1 MADADADAAAPAPAP
16 APDSDPTLEADLR
29 TTAALRA
36 VLEAREADEMARLVQ
51 ELRLRPVLEDA
62 ILVGARAGHVGGD
75 SLIPRSNAPWFF
87 GLLDHYGTLVKNGE
101 TVIKRSAV
109 RSPLPFHQLQCLA
122 RRMKGE
128 RHADFGD
135 SWPAQALYFYGCNA
149 EGLRDHRTFCTE
161 VLEMEVVG
169 EDAEDFEDWFANN
182 IDVWELELNRKI
194 FELLYSDIAAY
205 RVTNEQLAAMEA
217 DGKWNYRICAT
228 VKWDKD
234 PAFSVMSL

>member
-1 MADADADAAAPAPAP
+1 MADADADAAAPAP
-16 APDSDPTLEADLR
+16 DPTLEADLR

-51 ELRLRPVLEDA
+51 ELQLRPIVEDA
-62 ILVGARAGHVGGD
+62 ILVGARAGDVRGD

-87 GLLDHYGTLVKNGE
+87 GLLDHYGTLVKTGE
-101 TVIKRSAV
+101 TVIKRSVV

-122 RRMKGE
+122 RRMNGE

-161 VLEMEVVG
+161 VLEMTLT
-169 EDAEDFEDWFANN
+169 EDYFEDELEFGDWFADN
-182 IDVWELELNRKI
+182 IDVWEPKLNRKI
-194 FELLYSDIAAY
+194 FEMLYLDIASY
-205 RVTNEQLAAMEA
+205 RVTDEQLAAMEA

-228 VKWDKD
+228 VKWD
-234 PAFSVMSL
+234 PCSAPLR